1 MVGECTI
8 FMWSAHRTPKNQC
21 VCVFVPSMN
30 FCSRPSVSFVFTS
43 SCQTFTLRLCTFIG
57 LICGMVRLYTSVSVK
72 YLLFSGWTHTVPEC
86 EHNLSNLVNEPVLVC
101 NFGCTNNSTKVFYMY
116 ACTGSLGL
124 CCTVWQLFGAKGPF
138 LCLCFDCESMH
149 IVARSKYTCNCG
161 KDSSCEVCTLCSEH
175 VVYACVIQYGL
186 HIFVR
191 ITSETAGIRSVL
203 ARVGVLV
210 FVCGW
215 YVIGSDIWLPTGNV
229 FCSCVLFNLAQKK

>member
-1 MVGECTI
+1 M
-8 FMWSAHRTPKNQC
+8 C
-21 VCVFVPSMN
+21 VCPIDELLLQTIRLLRLYFFLPNIYSEIVHFYWPYLWN
-30 FCSRPSVSFVFTS
+30 GPSVYK
-43 SCQTFTLRLCTFIG
+43 CQCKISALFRL
-57 LICGMVRLYTSVSVK
+57 
-72 YLLFSGWTHTVPEC
+72 VPEC

-116 ACTGSLGL
+116 ACTDSLGL
-124 CCTVWQLFGAKGPF
+124 CCTVWQLFGTNGPF

-149 IVARSKYTCNCG
+149 IVARSKYTCKCG

-210 FVCGW
+210 FVCG
-215 YVIGSDIWLPTGNV
+215 
-229 FCSCVLFNLAQKK
+229 